1 MNLPNKITMSRFF
14 VAILLF
20 GFLVWTN
27 TCSGPEWWIPA
38 LAATVFLLAVV
49 TDALDGYYARKL
61 GQQSDF
67 GRIAD
72 PVVDK
77 IIVCGAFVFLISVD
91 WARVYIGVWMAVVMI
106 GREFLV
112 SGLRGYIES
121 RGVAFPSRWD
131 GKLKMVMQC
140 VAVPAVLVVRAID
153 LSLGQ
158 EYPAVL
164 SFFIWLAHISVWATF
179 VMTMISGARYVSAAA
194 DVLRGSDGQA

>member
-1 MNLPNKITMSRFF
+1 MNLPNKITMSRFA
-14 VAILLF
+14 VAVLLF

-38 LAATVFLLAVV
+38 LAAGVFILAVV

-61 GQQSDF
+61 GMQSDF

-77 IIVCGAFVFLISVD
+77 IIVCGAFTFLVSVP
-91 WARVYIGVWMAVVMI
+91 WAREYVYVWMAVVMI

-140 VAVPAVLVVRAID
+140 VAVPAVFVVRAID
-153 LSLGQ
+153 LSIGQ
-158 EYPAVL
+158 EYPLVL
-164 SFFIWLAHISVWATF
+164 DIFTWIAYISVWTTF
-179 VMTMISGARYVSAAA
+179 VMTVVSGARYVSAAA
-194 DVLRGSDGQA
+194 DVLRGSEGAA